1 MGKYE
6 VHFQKGIVKRAGYS
20 LFSATLVFN
29 SLDWYLGKHQKKFKA
44 PDGSKVARVDSP
56 LQWVLV
62 KGVVWSGQICA
73 EAWSSDGARGEGFQR
88 CSIDKDWARGSMEM
102 VWCRDWNRSTDG
114 DLKAGPSSSWCWMA
128 KLEIAVGSAAGDGG

>member
-1 MGKYE
+1 MLQQPHLQQSMARLEIPLPRSEIGDGKI
-6 VHFQKGIVKRAGYS
+6 GIRTSG
-20 LFSATLVFN
+20 N
-29 SLDWYLGKHQKKFKA
+29 IKKFKA
-44 PDGSKVARVDSP
+44 PDGSKLARVDSP
-56 LQWVLV
+56 SQWVLV

-73 EAWSSDGARGEGFQR
+73 KAWSSDGARGEGFQR

-128 KLEIAVGSAAGDGG
+128 KLEIAVGSVTGDEG